1 LLGRP
6 IRFVNVGFLPPE
18 FREAMRLT
26 WTDAD
31 ERRLG
36 RVLRRVRLLNR
47 VTPGPVRRAPIYIN
61 LWDMRLRH
69 RLGLRL
75 T

>member
-1 LLGRP
+1 
-6 IRFVNVGFLPPE
+6 
-18 FREAMRLT
+18 M
-26 WTDAD
+26 
-31 ERRLG
+31 
-36 RVLRRVRLLNR
+36 RLLNR
-47 VTPGPVRRAPIYIN
+47 VTPGPIRRAPLYLN